1 MPKFKLTTVAFFF
14 GISFIAFLTIRRAFN
29 LALGGDDWG
38 LHWLIWGIFGVWN
51 ESSFFHPL
59 SYFCTYCPHYFFL
72 PLISRFFGYEPFY
85 YFLASLLAR
94 IFVSFSLFF
103 LIKKLTKR
111 TLPAVLAAVFFA
123 VNYLGIEATDWAF
136 NYNHIFGVGLV
147 AIFLIWYYKAKETL
161 NRKNLLIAAALFVL
175 AAAVSPPRMHGLLPL
190 LLIAEVGWLLIEGK
204 KYNFK
209 WAGLRLLVMAV
220 ANYAILY
227 GISDVYLLVRDN
239 LHFEIG
245 PYFVGNGYAAHGWN
259 EGRVRD
265 GLAFLQNLYA
275 KGQSDF
281 IIDPIATLGN
291 FIMPDRL
298 WLALPFPQI
307 SLFGRPP
314 FTFFSYIL
322 PISVVSAAI
331 SLFVLHF
338 AELRKKL
345 IPFYLLNI
353 AVWTFFIY
361 YLLKINPVSFSY
373 PRVAFALVGGFTTIF
388 TIWLFFILRKNKPIL
403 AHVLLVGFAWMNT
416 FTIFPWLISPFGI
429 IFSWGRYAIQ
439 QGGGLA
445 VWASVIFLIC
455 IDALKQKRQFTRLG
469 LVYIALFLFVFMHFK
484 FSDDYLAHVETYR
497 SKELDKL
504 YWGKITGDI
513 STLDKDGL
521 NIFLMITDQASA
533 EIAEAIRFGFGARS
547 SIYYGIVSKDYTPF
561 MVVNEY
567 DSILSSVT
575 DGKYLL
581 KQGHKEVPTTV
592 ERIYGFALQNKQMI
606 NITPQVRE
614 KLKNDLEVLRQQ
626 NLLPRPEVPQP

>member
-1 MPKFKLTTVAFFF
+1 MPKSKILIVAFIL
-14 GISFIAFLTIRRAFN
+14 GISFLSWLTIRRAFN
-29 LALGGDDWG
+29 LGLGGDDWG

-51 ESSFFHPL
+51 EASFLHPL

-72 PLISRFFGYEPFY
+72 SIISKIFGYTPFY

-136 NYNHIFGVGLV
+136 NYNHILGVGLV

-161 NRKNLLIAAALFVL
+161 SRRNLLAAAALFIL
-175 AAAVSPPRMHGLLPL
+175 TAAVSPPRIHGLLL
-190 LLIAEVGWLLIEGK
+190 LLLVAEIGWWLIEGK
-204 KYNFK
+204 KFNFK
-209 WAGLRLLVMAV
+209 GAGLRLLVMAAV
-220 ANYAILY
+220 NYGILY

-298 WLALPFPQI
+298 WLAIPFPQL

-314 FTFFSYIL
+314 FTFFSYIF
-322 PISVVSAAI
+322 PISFVWGAL
-331 SLFVLHF
+331 SLLILYF
-338 AELRKKL
+338 AELKKKL
-345 IPFYLLNI
+345 IPLYLVNL
-353 AVWTFFIY
+353 VFWMLFVYF
-361 YLLKINPVSFSY
+361 LLKLNPVTFSY
-373 PRVAFALVGGFTTIF
+373 PRVAFALVGGFAIIF
-388 TIWLFFILRKNKPIL
+388 TLWLFFLIRKSQPVL
-403 AHVLLVGFAWMNT
+403 AHLLLVGFGWMNT

-439 QGGGLA
+439 QAGGLA
-445 VWASVIFLIC
+445 VWAAVIFFVA
-455 IDALKQKRQFTRLG
+455 IDSLNQKRKFTTLG
-469 LVYIALFLFVFMHFK
+469 FIFILLFLFVFMHFK

-497 SKELDKL
+497 SKDLDKL
-504 YWGKITGDI
+504 YWSKITSDI
-513 STLDKDGL
+513 PSLDKEGL
-521 NIFLMITDQASA
+521 NIFFLITDQPSA

-547 SIYYGIVSKDYTPF
+547 AIYYGIVSKDYTPF

-567 DSILSSVT
+567 DSILSSVS
-575 DGKYLL
+575 DGKYLP
-581 KQGHKEVPTTV
+581 KQGRKPIPTTV
-592 ERIYGFALQNKQMI
+592 DRIYAFALQNKELI
-606 NITPQVRE
+606 NITRELRE
-614 KLKNDLEVLRQQ
+614 KLNNDLAALKQGNPLPQQ
-626 NLLPRPEVPQP
+626 

>member
-1 MPKFKLTTVAFFF
+1 MPKFKLTSVAFFF
-14 GISFIAFLTIRRAFN
+14 GISLIALLTIRRAFN

-94 IFVSFSLFF
+94 IFVAFSLFL

-111 TLPAVLAAVFFA
+111 TLPAILAAVFFA

-136 NYNHIFGVGLV
+136 NYNHILGVGLV
-147 AIFLIWYYKAKETL
+147 AIFLIWYYRLKE
-161 NRKNLLIAAALFVL
+161 NFNKRNLLITAALFFL

-190 LLIAEVGWLLIEGK
+190 LLIAELGWLLIEGRK
-204 KYNFK
+204 FNFK
-209 WAGLRLLVMAV
+209 RAGVRLLVIA
-220 ANYAILY
+220 ATNYAILY
-227 GISDVYLLVRDN
+227 GISDVYMFVRDS

-265 GLAFLQNLYA
+265 GLSFLQGLYQ

-298 WLALPFPQI
+298 WLFLNFQSI
-307 SLFGRPP
+307 SFFGRPP
-314 FTFFSYIL
+314 FTFFSYIF
-322 PISVVSAAI
+322 PITLVSGSIGLFILYCAKI
-331 SLFVLHF
+331 S
-338 AELRKKL
+338 KKL
-345 IPFYLLNI
+345 IPFYLLCI
-353 AVWTFFIY
+353 TLWMLFIF
-361 YLLKINPVSFSY
+361 YLLKLNPVTFIY
-373 PRVAFALVGGFTTIF
+373 PRVAFALVGGFAIILTL
-388 TIWLFFILRKNKPIL
+388 WLFFIIKKEKPVL
-403 AHVLLVGFAWMNT
+403 AHLLLVGFAWMNT
-416 FTIFPWLISPFGI
+416 FTLFPWLISPFGI
-429 IFSWGRYAIQ
+429 IWSWGRYAVQ

-445 VWASVIFLIC
+445 LWAAVIFFIC
-455 IDALKQKRQFTRLG
+455 IDSLKSKRRFTFLG
-469 LVYIALFLFVFMHFK
+469 LTYIALFLFVFMHFK

-497 SKELDKL
+497 SLALDNKYWGIITASVPSLDKN
-504 YWGKITGDI
+504 
-513 STLDKDGL
+513 GL
-521 NIFLMITDQASA
+521 NIFLMITDQPSA

-547 SIYYGIVSKDYTPF
+547 AIYYDIVSKDYTPF

-567 DSILSSVT
+567 ENILSSVS

-581 KQGHKEVPTTV
+581 KQGRKPIPTTV
-592 ERIYGFALQNKQMI
+592 DRIYAFALQNKEMI
-606 NITPQVRE
+606 NITGLVRE
-614 KLKNDLEVLRQQ
+614 KLTKDLAALKQG
-626 NLLPRPEVPQP
+626 NPLPPP